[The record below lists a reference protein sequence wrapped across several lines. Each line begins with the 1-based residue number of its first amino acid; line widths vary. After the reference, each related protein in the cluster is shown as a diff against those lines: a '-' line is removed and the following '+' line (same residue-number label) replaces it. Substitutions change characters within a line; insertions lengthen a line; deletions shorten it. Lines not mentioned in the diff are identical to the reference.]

1 MHRLRCDVYD
11 TDFAKGWDKLELMR
25 ETYSDQSGSFELIK
39 PKNFIDAPFISVVM
53 SVCNGEKY
61 LRESVDSI
69 LNQSC
74 KDFEFIIINDGS
86 IDGSLDILL
95 EYQTA
100 DNRILIVNQGNI
112 GLTRS
117 LNRGIKLAAGKYI
130 ARQDTDDKSLPE
142 RLEKQVR
149 FLETNSDYFL
159 VGTACKVIDQQ
170 SNIIGESNI
179 PFFTDNDKLQAVIN
193 KFNPFFHSSVMF
205 RNDISCLGCFYN
217 PRYEYAQDY
226 ELWTRISKLY
236 KVYNLP
242 EVLAF
247 NRHWPEMISEKKSK
261 RQRRCVLRAKKQAVL
276 NSFADIGFWY
286 YLLKDLSVVYL
297 PRSVKRLYNQFGCRN
312 KL

>member
-1 MHRLRCDVYD
+1 MI
-11 TDFAKGWDKLELMR
+11 R
-25 ETYSDQSGSFELIK
+25 ETVREVAGAFEVIK
-39 PKNFIDAPFISVVM
+39 PENFVRSPVVSVVM
-53 SVCNGEKY
+53 SVYNGGEY
-61 LRESVDSI
+61 LHESIDSI

-86 IDGSLDILL
+86 VDGSLGILL

-142 RLEKQVR
+142 RLEKQVQ
-149 FLETNSDYFL
+149 FLEANSDYFL
-159 VGTACKVIDQQ
+159 VGTASKVIDQQ
-170 SNIIGESNI
+170 GNIIGESSV
-179 PFFTDNDKLQAVIN
+179 PFFTDNDKLQAVMN
-193 KFNPFFHSSVMF
+193 RFNPFFHSSVMF
-205 RNDISCLGCFYN
+205 RNDVSCLGCFYD

-236 KVYNLP
+236 KVYNLS
-242 EVLAF
+242 EVLAL
-247 NRHWPEMISEKKSK
+247 NRHWPEMISKKKSK
-261 RQRRCVLRAKKQAVL
+261 RQRRYVLRAKKQAVL

-297 PRSVKRLYNQFGCRN
+297 PPSVKRLYNQFGRRN